1 MVCTKKIGTKNMKK
15 VFVKTNNVKRFIT
28 MMNNLQNRPE
38 GVPAMGLV
46 YGEPG
51 LGKTQTINWWAFKN
65 DAILVR
71 CTQLMTA
78 KWLLNEILDYMTEIK
93 PYYTSDCFNAVV
105 RNLILNPKV
114 LIVDEI
120 DYLTIDSKAIETLR
134 DIHDKT
140 NVPVILVGMTSA
152 NSRLKKFS
160 HLYDRISE
168 IVKFEK
174 FSKADIKTI
183 VSELSEI
190 EVTDCAIKYIYLNLN
205 RFRQIVKTINK
216 AEILAKA
223 NGLNSIDEILIKEA
237 LNETEDSQ
245 INQNS

>member
-1 MVCTKKIGTKNMKK
+1 MKK

-120 DYLTIDSKAIETLR
+120 DYLTIDSNAIETLR

-223 NGLNSIDEILIKEA
+223 NGLNSIDEILIREA